1 METLLYRRFALITIV
16 AAVAGV
22 AAVHGL
28 QVRSAALAVRSPVPG
43 IWGNITS
50 QDGSDCAFKTC
61 LAAGWLGM
69 V

>member
-1 METLLYRRFALITIV
+1 METLLYRRFALVTILV
-16 AAVAGV
+16 AVAGV

-43 IWGNITS
+43 TSDVITS
-50 QDGSDCAFKTC
+50 QDGSDCAFETC
-61 LAAGWLGM
+61 LAVGWLGM

>member
-28 QVRSAALAVRSPVPG
+28 QVRSAALAVRLPIPG
-43 IWGNITS
+43 TSGVITT
-50 QDGSDCAFKTC
+50 QDGPDCAFETC
-61 LAAGWLGM
+61 LATGWLGM

>member
-1 METLLYRRFALITIV
+1 METLLYRRFALVTIV
-16 AAVAGV
+16 VAVAGV

-28 QVRSAALAVRSPVPG
+28 QVRDATLAVQSPIPG
-43 IWGNITS
+43 TPGVITT
-50 QDGSDCAFKTC
+50 QDGPDCAFETC